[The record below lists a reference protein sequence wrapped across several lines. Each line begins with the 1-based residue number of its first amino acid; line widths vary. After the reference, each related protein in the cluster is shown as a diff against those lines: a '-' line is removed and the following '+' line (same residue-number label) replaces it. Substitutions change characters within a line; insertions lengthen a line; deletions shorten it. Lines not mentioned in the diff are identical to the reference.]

1 MVVTHKMTCNNGV
14 YRCDDVDIT
23 VEEWSRALYSIPNN
37 TFKYLMMLFYM
48 PNHEC
53 TCNAAGEKYGV
64 HSSSFIAPV
73 TSIAKKAMDI
83 ASRFDVVAYDN
94 NADKRYWIVP
104 MQEGYSTKNGFVWK
118 MRDELVEAIRSVL
131 LDKLIVF
138 YKKLHKKEPFGG
150 YAERYKWQLVHDC
163 KGKNPIEIIDL
174 LAKKDNNNLLYNI
187 NLSSLQHIKK
197 ANPKELSK
205 AINSLF
211 DESKELKERLNKFRA
226 DLVTITVGS
235 DTPPG
240 DERTAAAFLTC
251 RDVDRYAFY
260 MHDITYSPYL
270 TYLGILKSKGKN
282 TNYPQFLQTLRLL
295 AQKVS
300 TDNELKEMI
309 EKATDGLE
317 QSDLMTAQT
326 ILWCV
331 QNYWNDILGIENM
344 SKENKSKDLSGN
356 KPKGMVSEETKRAV
370 QLLENSG
377 QIILQG
383 APGCGKTYIT
393 TELAVYLCDGSVPS
407 TREQLKKRYKELQ
420 SEGRIY
426 FTTFHQSLDYEEF
439 VEGLKPDTDSLN
451 DKDMR
456 FVVKPGIFKRICMAA
471 SATTTSNLKEAYSA
485 FAEDLVNGDDI
496 YKINLPNGSVFGVT
510 INSKGNLSL
519 YTGKDFKLNGTLT
532 YENIEKFFYGADLGY
547 WQCYFKGVIDVL
559 TKNYKLTAENK
570 DANKPYV
577 LVIDEINRANVSK
590 VLGELITL
598 LEKSKRLGGDD
609 EFTVT
614 LPYSGE
620 KFGVPDNLYII
631 GTMNTADRSLG
642 YIDYAVRRRFAFMTL
657 ESQSDVIRDYY
668 HNEGELMEK
677 EISLFT
683 SVRDLI
689 KDNLN
694 SDFDLKDIMIGH
706 SYFLAKSGDEYKL
719 NLEYKIRPLLEE
731 YLRDGII
738 VDNGEMRTAIANIGK

>member
-211 DESKELKERLNKFRA
+211 DESIELKERLNKFRA

-260 MHDITYSPYL
+260 MHDTTYSPYL
-270 TYLGILKSKGKN
+270 TYLGIRKSKGKN
-282 TNYPQFLQTLRLL
+282 TNYPQFLQTLQLL

-300 TDNELKEMI
+300 TDKELKEMI
-309 EKATDGLE
+309 EKATDGLK

-344 SKENKSKDLSGN
+344 SKENKSKDLSGSN
-356 KPKGMVSEETKRAV
+356 PKGMVSEETKRAV

-407 TREQLKKRYKELQ
+407 SREQLKKRYKELQ
-420 SEGRIY
+420 AEGRIS

-471 SATTTSNLKEAYSA
+471 SAT
-485 FAEDLVNGDDI
+485 NGD
-496 YKINLPNGSVFGVT
+496 Y
-510 INSKGNLSL
+510 
-519 YTGKDFKLNGTLT
+519 
-532 YENIEKFFYGADLGY
+532 
-547 WQCYFKGVIDVL
+547 
-559 TKNYKLTAENK
+559 
-570 DANKPYV
+570 ANKPYV
-577 LVIDEINRANVSK
+577 LIIDEINRANVSK

-620 KFGVPDNLYII
+620 KFGVPNNLYVI

-657 ESQSDVIRDYY
+657 EAQLDVIRDYY

-677 EISLFT
+677 EMSLFT

-694 SDFDLKDIMIGH
+694 TDFDLKDIMIGH
-706 SYFLAKSGDEYKL
+706 SYFLAKSDDEYEL

-738 VDNGEMRTAIANIGK
+738 IDNGEIKTAIANIGK

>member
-1 MVVTHKMTCNNGV
+1 MIVTYKLTCNDGV
-14 YRCDDVDIT
+14 YRCNDVDIT
-23 VEEWSRALYSIPNN
+23 VEEWIRALYAIQENS
-37 TFKYLMMLFYM
+37 FKCLVMLFYM

-53 TCNAAGEKYGV
+53 TCYDAGKKYGL
-64 HSSSFIAPV
+64 HPSSFIAPV

-83 ASRFDVVAYDN
+83 ASRFEVEDFDN
-94 NADKRYWIVP
+94 NANKRYWIVP
-104 MQEGYSTKNGFVWK
+104 MQEGYESKKGFVWK

-131 LDKLIVF
+131 LDKLVVF
-138 YKKLHKKEPFGG
+138 YKEQHKKEPFGG

-163 KGKNPIEIIDL
+163 KDRNALEIMEL
-174 LAKKDNNNLLYNI
+174 LANKDNNNLLYNL

-197 ANPKELSK
+197 NKPEDLSK
-205 AINSLF
+205 AINCLF
-211 DESKELKERLNKFRA
+211 DEDMELKERLDKFRT
-226 DLVTITVGS
+226 DLRAITDGS

-251 RDVDRYAFY
+251 RDMDRYAFY
-260 MHDITYSPYL
+260 MHDTTYSPYL
-270 TYLGILKSKGKN
+270 TYLGIRKSKGKN
-282 TNYPQFLQTLRLL
+282 TNYPQFLQTLQLL

-300 TDNELKEMI
+300 TDKELKEMI
-309 EKATDGLE
+309 EKATNGLE

-331 QNYWNDILGIENM
+331 QKKWNDILGINKM
-344 SKENKSKDLSGN
+344 SEEEKSKNPIGHEQ
-356 KPKGMVSEETKRAV
+356 KGIVSEVTKRAAK
-370 QLLENSG
+370 LLENSG

-393 TELAVYLCDGSVPS
+393 TELAVYLCDGDVPS
-407 TREQLKKRYKELQ
+407 TREQLKERYKELQ
-420 SEGRIY
+420 AEGRIS

-456 FVVKPGIFKRICMAA
+456 FVVKPGIFKRICMDAF
-471 SATTTSNLKEAYSA
+471 ATTTSNLKDAYNA
-485 FAEDLVNGDDI
+485 FAEDVVNGDDI

-559 TKNYKLTAENK
+559 AKNYKLTAENK

-577 LVIDEINRANVSK
+577 LIIDEINRANVSK

-620 KFGVPDNLYII
+620 KFGVPNNLYII

-642 YIDYAVRRRFAFMTL
+642 YIDYAVRRRFAFITL
-657 ESQSDVIRDYY
+657 ESQLDVISDYY

-677 EISLFT
+677 EISLYS

-694 SDFDLKDIMIGH
+694 PDFDLKDIMIGH
-706 SYFLAKSGDEYKL
+706 SYFLAKFDDDYEL

-738 VDNGEMRTAIANIGK
+738 IDNGEMKATIRNIGK

>member
-138 YKKLHKKEPFGG
+138 YKK
-150 YAERYKWQLVHDC
+150 
-163 KGKNPIEIIDL
+163 
-174 LAKKDNNNLLYNI
+174 
-187 NLSSLQHIKK
+187 
-197 ANPKELSK
+197 ELSK

-211 DESKELKERLNKFRA
+211 DESIELKERLNKFRA

-235 DTPPG
+235 DIPPG

-270 TYLGILKSKGKN
+270 TYLGIRKSKGKN

-471 SATTTSNLKEAYSA
+471 SATTTSNLKEAYNA
-485 FAEDLVNGDDI
+485 FAEDVVNGDDI

-570 DANKPYV
+570 DTNKPYV
-577 LVIDEINRANVSK
+577 LIIDEINRANVSK

>member
-23 VEEWSRALYSIPNN
+23 VEEWSRALYSIPDN
-37 TFKYLMMLFYM
+37 TFKYLMMLFHM

-150 YAERYKWQLVHDC
+150 YEERYKWQLVHDC

-211 DESKELKERLNKFRA
+211 DESIELKERLNKFRA

-270 TYLGILKSKGKN
+270 TYLGIRKSKGKN

-471 SATTTSNLKEAYSA
+471 SAA
-485 FAEDLVNGDDI
+485 D
-496 YKINLPNGSVFGVT
+496 
-510 INSKGNLSL
+510 GNN
-519 YTGKDFKLNGTLT
+519 T
-532 YENIEKFFYGADLGY
+532 
-547 WQCYFKGVIDVL
+547 
-559 TKNYKLTAENK
+559 
-570 DANKPYV
+570 NKPYV

-738 VDNGEMRTAIANIGK
+738 VDNGEMRTAIANICK

>member
-138 YKKLHKKEPFGG
+138 YKK
-150 YAERYKWQLVHDC
+150 
-163 KGKNPIEIIDL
+163 
-174 LAKKDNNNLLYNI
+174 
-187 NLSSLQHIKK
+187 
-197 ANPKELSK
+197 ELSK

-211 DESKELKERLNKFRA
+211 DESIELKERLNKFRA

-270 TYLGILKSKGKN
+270 TYLGIRKSKGKN

-471 SATTTSNLKEAYSA
+471 SST
-485 FAEDLVNGDDI
+485 D
-496 YKINLPNGSVFGVT
+496 
-510 INSKGNLSL
+510 GNN
-519 YTGKDFKLNGTLT
+519 T
-532 YENIEKFFYGADLGY
+532 
-547 WQCYFKGVIDVL
+547 
-559 TKNYKLTAENK
+559 
-570 DANKPYV
+570 NKPYV
-577 LVIDEINRANVSK
+577 LIIDEINRANVSK

>member
-138 YKKLHKKEPFGG
+138 YKK
-150 YAERYKWQLVHDC
+150 
-163 KGKNPIEIIDL
+163 
-174 LAKKDNNNLLYNI
+174 
-187 NLSSLQHIKK
+187 
-197 ANPKELSK
+197 ELSK

-211 DESKELKERLNKFRA
+211 DESIELKERLNKFRA

-235 DTPPG
+235 DIPPG

-270 TYLGILKSKGKN
+270 TYLGIRKSKGKN

-456 FVVKPGIFKRICMAA
+456 FVVKPGIFKRICMDA
-471 SATTTSNLKEAYSA
+471 SATTTSNLKEAYNA
-485 FAEDLVNGDDI
+485 FAEDVVNGDDI

-570 DANKPYV
+570 DTNKPYV
-577 LVIDEINRANVSK
+577 LIIDEINRANVSK

>member
-1 MVVTHKMTCNNGV
+1 MVVTHKITCNNGV

-37 TFKYLMMLFYM
+37 TFKYLMMLFHM
-48 PNHEC
+48 PNHEW

-197 ANPKELSK
+197 ANSKELSK

-251 RDVDRYAFY
+251 RDMDRYAFY
-260 MHDITYSPYL
+260 MHDIMYSPYL
-270 TYLGILKSKGKN
+270 TYLGIRKSKGKN

-344 SKENKSKDLSGN
+344 SKENKSKDLSG
-356 KPKGMVSEETKRAV
+356 
-370 QLLENSG
+370 
-377 QIILQG
+377 
-383 APGCGKTYIT
+383 GCRYQFSKT
-393 TELAVYLCDGSVPS
+393 
-407 TREQLKKRYKELQ
+407 
-420 SEGRIY
+420 
-426 FTTFHQSLDYEEF
+426 
-439 VEGLKPDTDSLN
+439 
-451 DKDMR
+451 
-456 FVVKPGIFKRICMAA
+456 
-471 SATTTSNLKEAYSA
+471 
-485 FAEDLVNGDDI
+485 
-496 YKINLPNGSVFGVT
+496 
-510 INSKGNLSL
+510 
-519 YTGKDFKLNGTLT
+519 
-532 YENIEKFFYGADLGY
+532 
-547 WQCYFKGVIDVL
+547 
-559 TKNYKLTAENK
+559 
-570 DANKPYV
+570 
-577 LVIDEINRANVSK
+577 
-590 VLGELITL
+590 
-598 LEKSKRLGGDD
+598 RL
-609 EFTVT
+609 
-614 LPYSGE
+614 
-620 KFGVPDNLYII
+620 
-631 GTMNTADRSLG
+631 
-642 YIDYAVRRRFAFMTL
+642 
-657 ESQSDVIRDYY
+657 
-668 HNEGELMEK
+668 
-677 EISLFT
+677 
-683 SVRDLI
+683 
-689 KDNLN
+689 
-694 SDFDLKDIMIGH
+694 
-706 SYFLAKSGDEYKL
+706 
-719 NLEYKIRPLLEE
+719 
-731 YLRDGII
+731 
-738 VDNGEMRTAIANIGK
+738 